1 MQELPQKIEQSA
13 VSDLL
18 GKPPGWLISSGI
30 SIVFLIVFLILLLAT
45 YIHYPDKLTGKVSI
59 ENENAPIAISA
70 NTARVLDTLLVED
83 GEEILANQVLGI
95 YKTDANWKEVIELEQ
110 IVKRDRFLLQ
120 GKVKALYHL
129 GSLQSAYV
137 NWKEAVLTYEE
148 YQLKNRMREEVRAV
162 EEEISMNQGLLELLM
177 GQLKLAKERI
187 ELESDAF
194 KRYSELFSTEVI
206 SLQEFEERKIA
217 WITARQENENLNSEV
232 HQLRLDIQ
240 RLAEKKRSVLVA
252 DEEEKFRLEQSCR
265 VTREGL
271 YAALQ
276 NWKEQNLITA
286 PSGGKVIF
294 TTDL

>member
-252 DEEEKFRLEQSCR
+252 DEEEKFRLEQ
-265 VTREGL
+265 
-271 YAALQ
+271 
-276 NWKEQNLITA
+276 
-286 PSGGKVIF
+286 
-294 TTDL
+294 